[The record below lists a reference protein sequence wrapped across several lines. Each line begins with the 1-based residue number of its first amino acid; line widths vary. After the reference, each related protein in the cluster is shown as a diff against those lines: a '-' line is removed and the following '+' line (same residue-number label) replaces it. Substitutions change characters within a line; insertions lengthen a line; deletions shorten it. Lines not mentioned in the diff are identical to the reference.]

1 MRGFVINF
9 LNILRLKTKTDSNKF
24 EKKTSKI
31 CGNLEIIKK
40 SYSSANGKMGD
51 EKKNCVTFVYFWRL
65 VDKPLIR
72 HRFTC
77 EAEHEG
83 AQDPED
89 AGYVL
94 TI

>member
-9 LNILRLKTKTDSNKF
+9 LNILRLKTKTEILTDSNKF

-51 EKKNCVTFVYFWRL
+51 EKKIV
-65 VDKPLIR
+65 
-72 HRFTC
+72 
-77 EAEHEG
+77 
-83 AQDPED
+83 
-89 AGYVL
+89 
-94 TI
+94 